1 MAVLPS
7 LWLKDL
13 ADSNRLF
20 CFRGNLICVAEN
32 ASMPPLA
39 GLSPVD
45 YFPAMILVLIC
56 AKLGTLSKTIFDKM
70 L

>member
-1 MAVLPS
+1 ML
-7 LWLKDL
+7 
-13 ADSNRLF
+13 
-20 CFRGNLICVAEN
+20 
-32 ASMPPLA
+32 PLA